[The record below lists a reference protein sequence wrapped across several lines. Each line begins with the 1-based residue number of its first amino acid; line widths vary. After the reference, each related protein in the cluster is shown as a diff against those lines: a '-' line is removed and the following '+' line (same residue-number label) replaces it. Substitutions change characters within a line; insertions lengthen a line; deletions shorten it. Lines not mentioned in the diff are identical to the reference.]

1 MEKLEVFEVVK
12 PQGIKG
18 ELKVRI
24 LADGFFS
31 VNQLKSVY
39 ASNGEICVIK
49 AIRDAGGGFA
59 YVLLNGVNTRNDAEL
74 LRGKIY
80 FANKSDIKRE
90 KSSYF
95 IVDLIGLTAFD
106 GQNVKL
112 GSIVDVMQSN
122 VDMFK
127 IKDDAG
133 KFLYV
138 PHLKKLQPKV
148 DLQAKTITFLSD
160 ELKDV
165 IYYED

>member
-31 VNQLKSVY
+31 VNKLKNIYSL
-39 ASNGEICVIK
+39 NGEICAVK
-49 AIRDAGGGFA
+49 AIRDAGNGFA
-59 YVLLNGVNTRNDAEL
+59 YIFINGVTSRDGAEL
-74 LRGKIY
+74 LRGKVY
-80 FANKSDIKRE
+80 YALRSDIKRQ
-90 KSSYF
+90 KDAYF
-95 IVDLIGLTAFD
+95 IVDLIGLTVYE
-106 GQNVKL
+106 GQNNKL
-112 GSIVDVMQSN
+112 GTVVDVMQSN

-133 KFLYV
+133 KFLYI
-138 PHLKKLQPKV
+138 PHLKKLEPKV
-148 DLQAKTITFLSD
+148 DLTNKTISFLSE

-165 IYYED
+165 IYYEN

>member
-31 VNQLKSVY
+31 VSNLKNIY
-39 ASNGEICVIK
+39 ASNGEICAIK
-49 AIRDAGGGFA
+49 AVRDAGGGFA
-59 YVLLNGVNTRNDAEL
+59 FLTLNGVLTRNDAEL

-80 FANKSDIKRE
+80 YANKTEINKE
-90 KSSYF
+90 KSAYF
-95 IVDLIGLTAFD
+95 IVDLIGLTVYD
-106 GQNVKL
+106 WQNNKL
-112 GSIVDVMQSN
+112 GTVVDVMQSN

-127 IKDDAG
+127 IKSETGA
-133 KFLYV
+133 FLYV
-138 PHLKKLQPKV
+138 PHLKKLQPKIDV
-148 DLQAKTITFLSD
+148 NSKTITFLSD

-165 IYYED
+165 VYYEN